1 MMIGIYPMPIENPL
15 IFLRMELHMRFEF
28 LKYHFRVVVQRRLQG
43 KSECREDRKLL
54 AKDR

>member
-1 MMIGIYPMPIENPL
+1 MMMIGIYPMPIENPL

-28 LKYHFRVVVQRRLQG
+28 LKYHFRVVQRRLEG